1 MNETNKTK
9 QSVSVIVPI
18 YNEYKNIPQ
27 LIARLSH
34 SLTKTGMPYEIIF
47 VDDRS
52 TDGTREL
59 LKKYADNKQIFVMGK
74 QGTAGKAYSLFEG
87 FAKARGTV
95 IAMIDADLQ
104 YPPEEIPQ
112 MVKLLDN
119 ADVVVTDRKEYS
131 GSFTRKIV
139 SRSFRML
146 FGTFLFGLRHDIQ
159 SGLKVFKRQVIQTV
173 KFLPSSG
180 WTFDLEF
187 LYRAKE
193 AGFIIANHPITFHLR
208 KNGNSKVGLVKNSWE
223 IGSHAL
229 SLRLS
234 RIAPQHIPPYHP
246 GSMIGAGVGHK
257 RKQYITH
264 TILPHHTSAIQ
275 TLHAGQKVWMLL
287 ILSSV
292 IAGIVINPLS
302 TAIAV
307 VAILSFIY
315 FIDVLFNLYLILK
328 SLHFPQ
334 EIVCRKEDI
343 EAIDDS
349 SLPVYSILCPLYR
362 EAHVIPQF
370 LKAIEKIDWPKNKL
384 DVMLLLEEDDGESVE
399 AVNRMKLP
407 SYVRSVIVP
416 HSIPKTKPKACN
428 YGLSNARGAYVV
440 IYDAEDI
447 PDPLQL
453 KKAYLVFQ
461 HTPKE
466 VLCLQAKLNYY
477 NPGHNLLTRFFTA
490 EYSLWFDLTLT
501 GMQSINTS
509 IPLGGTSNHFK
520 TEALLRLHGWDP
532 FNVTEDADLGIRL
545 FKNGY
550 KTAVIDST
558 TLEEANSNLKN
569 WMRQRSRWLKGY
581 MQTYFVHMRDILPFA
596 RSQGIHALIFQL
608 VIGGKIAFIL
618 INPLLWIAT
627 VSYFALYAY
636 VGPTIET
643 LYPREVFYMAAFSL
657 VFGNFL
663 FLYYYM
669 IGCVKREQYSLIKYI
684 FLVPVYWLMI
694 SIACVMALYQLI
706 FKPHYWEK
714 TIHGFHL
721 QKRVA
726 KAIPQMAVEVI
737 EEEDNAVF
745 PLSVRERFAQR
756 FAENR
761 AYVSGAFLIGAMSG
775 ANVLNFA
782 FNAYLGRV
790 MDLANFGLLSLIGS
804 FLYFTHIPYG
814 ALGSAVNYRTGFLEG
829 RYGDETARHF
839 TNWIRK
845 KSLYISLAICSVWLA
860 LSPFLMHYFSVE
872 SILPFLLFAP
882 VWVFGMIASVNRG
895 FLAGKL
901 MFGSLA
907 IVALV
912 EPIAKLAT
920 TYFFVERDLLP
931 FVYAAIP
938 ISIIASYLVSASLAA
953 IGKRNV
959 KHEAHEV
966 FHFPKK
972 FFVSSLLSG
981 LSTITFLSLDIVL
994 ANHYLAPEDAGRYAL
1009 VSLTGKMIFFLV
1021 SLSSQFTTPLISHQ
1035 EGARK
1040 NSENTFATILL
1051 TSTVLGIIG
1060 YLAFGFFGPVTAPL
1074 LFGERASAIVSYLPT
1089 FCLAMVY
1096 FSISRIFVTY
1106 YQAKNLYS
1114 FSVVTFML
1122 ALVQGILISMNHAD
1136 ISGIVWS
1143 MFITATLNLSL
1154 LVMLHLRVDWVRYFE
1169 NNIADLYGLFFEK
1182 TPYKKADGA
1191 HTRILIYNWRDTKHV
1206 WAGGAELYI
1215 HEIAKRWVTEG
1226 NTVTVFCGNDG
1237 HSSRNETID
1246 GVRIVRRGGSY
1257 TVYAWAF
1264 LYHLLRFRG
1273 KYDIIV
1279 DSENGIPFFTPLY
1292 ARMPVLL
1299 LIHHVH
1305 QEVFREHLAFPFS
1318 VIARFLEAKVMPL
1331 VYRNNRVI
1339 TVSESSK
1346 KEIVNLKLAKSADVE
1361 IVHPGIESEKFY
1373 VSKKTAY
1380 PSFLCLGRLKPYK
1393 NIDIAIKA
1401 FAKVAATHPEAQLA
1415 IIGEGEMLDTL
1426 RNLAVR
1432 LKIQDNVTFYG
1443 KISDQDKAILLSQ
1456 SWVVVQPSQLEGWGI
1471 TVIEANA
1478 SGTPVIASNVAGLR
1492 DSILDD
1498 LTGTLVKP
1506 KNIDAFAA
1514 AMNDCIGDKL
1524 TRAAMLKAAYAWSH
1538 NFNWELSADKFL
1550 DTIMSDMETKY
1561 QYKTAGEYE
1570 LAKEN
1575 I

>member
-1 MNETNKTK
+1 MNQTRQNK
-9 QSVSVIVPI
+9 QSISVIVPI
-18 YNEYKNIPQ
+18 YNELKNIPQ
-27 LIARLSH
+27 LIARLSD
-34 SLTKTGMPYEIIF
+34 SLAKTGVPYEIIF

-59 LKKYADNKQIFVMGK
+59 LEKYADNKHIIVMKK
-74 QGTAGKAYSLFEG
+74 QGKAGKAYSLFEG
-87 FAKARGTV
+87 FAEARGTV

-104 YPPEEIPQ
+104 YPPEEIPK
-112 MVKLLDN
+112 MIEHLDK
-119 ADVVVTDRKEYS
+119 ADVVVTDRIEYS
-131 GSFTRKIV
+131 GSLTRKMV
-139 SRSFRML
+139 SRSFRLL

-173 KFLPSSG
+173 KFVPSSG

-193 AGFIIANHPITFHLR
+193 AGFTIANHPITFHLR

-234 RIAPQHIPPYHP
+234 RIAPQHIPPRHP
-246 GSMIGAGVGHK
+246 SSMIGAGIGHK

-264 TILPHHTSAIQ
+264 TTLPHRTSAMQ
-275 TLHAGQKVWMLL
+275 TLHTGQKIWVLL
-287 ILSSV
+287 IFSSV
-292 IAGIVINPLS
+292 IAGIVFNALA

-307 VAILSFIY
+307 VAALSFIY

-343 EAIDDS
+343 EAIDDR

-370 LKAIEKIDWPKNKL
+370 LQAIEKLDWPKNKL
-384 DVMLLLEEDDGESVE
+384 DVMLLLEEDDRESIESVKQ
-399 AVNRMKLP
+399 MSLP
-407 SYVRSVIVP
+407 SYVRSVVIP
-416 HSIPKTKPKACN
+416 HSAPKTKPKACN
-428 YGLSNARGAYVV
+428 YGLSHTRGEYVV

-461 HTPKE
+461 RAPKD

-477 NPGHNLLTRFFTA
+477 NPDHNLLTRFFTA
-490 EYSLWFDLTLT
+490 EYSLWFDVTLT

-509 IPLGGTSNHFK
+509 IPLGGTSNHFR
-520 TEALLRLHGWDP
+520 TADLLRLQGWDP

-545 FKNGY
+545 FKQGY

-581 MQTYFVHMRDILPFA
+581 MQTYFVHMRDIFSFA

-643 LYPREVFYMAAFSL
+643 LYPRVVFYMAAFSL

-694 SIACVMALYQLI
+694 SMACVMALYQLI

-721 QKRVA
+721 QKRLVNV
-726 KAIPQMAVEVI
+726 IPQMAVEAI
-737 EEEDNAVF
+737 EPF
-745 PLSVRERFAQR
+745 SVRQRFAAR

-761 AYVSGAFLIGAMSG
+761 AYVSGAFLIGAMSA
-775 ANVLNFA
+775 ANLLNFV

-790 MDLANFGLLSLIGS
+790 MNLANFGLLSLIGS

-829 RYGDETARHF
+829 RYGDETARLF
-839 TNWIRK
+839 KNWIRK
-845 KSLYISLAICSVWLA
+845 KSLYIALTICALWLV
-860 LSPFLMHYFSVE
+860 LSPLLMNYFAAE
-872 SILPFLLFAP
+872 NILPFLVFAP
-882 VWVFGMIASVNRG
+882 VWVFGMIAAVDRG
-895 FLAGKL
+895 FLSGKL
-901 MFGSLA
+901 MFGALA
-907 IVALV
+907 AVALV

-920 TYFFVERDLLP
+920 TYLFVELDLLP
-931 FVYAAIP
+931 YVYVAIP
-938 ISIIASYLVSASLAA
+938 ISIIISYFASASLAD
-953 IGKRNV
+953 IGEKNE
-959 KHEAHEV
+959 KHKSHEV
-966 FHFPKK
+966 FRFPKK

-981 LSTITFLSLDIVL
+981 LATITFLSLDIVL
-994 ANHYLAPEDAGRYAL
+994 AKHYLSPEDAGRYAL
-1009 VSLTGKMIFFLV
+1009 VSLVGKMIFFLV

-1051 TSTVLGIIG
+1051 SSTILGMIG
-1060 YLAFGFFGPVTAPL
+1060 YLAFGFFGSVTAPL

-1096 FSISRIFVTY
+1096 FSISRVFVTY

-1114 FSVVTFML
+1114 FSAVTFML
-1122 ALVQGILISMNHAD
+1122 AIVQGVLIGMNHAD
-1136 ISGIVWS
+1136 IAGIVWS
-1143 MFITATLNLSL
+1143 MFVTATLNLSL

-1169 NNIADLYGLFFEK
+1169 SNIADLFGLFFEK
-1182 TPYKKADGA
+1182 TAYKKAGTA
-1191 HTRILIYNWRDTKHV
+1191 NTRILIYNWRDTKHV

-1215 HEIAKRWVTEG
+1215 HEIARRWVAEG
-1226 NTVTVFCGNDG
+1226 NDVTVFCGNDG
-1237 HSSRNETID
+1237 HNARNETID

-1292 ARMPVLL
+1292 ARIPVFL

-1318 VIARFLEAKVMPL
+1318 TIARFLEATVMPF

-1346 KEIVNLKLAKSADVE
+1346 KEIITLRLAKSDNVE
-1361 IVHPGIESEKFY
+1361 IVHPGIANDKFY

-1401 FAKVAATHPEAQLA
+1401 FAKVVASHPQAQLS

-1426 RNLAVR
+1426 RNLVAT
-1432 LKIQDNVTFYG
+1432 LKIPENVTFYG
-1443 KISDQDKAILLSQ
+1443 KVSDQDKAILLSQ
-1456 SWVVVQPSQLEGWGI
+1456 SWVFVQPSQLEGWGI

-1498 LTGTLVKP
+1498 LTGILVKP
-1506 KNIDAFAA
+1506 KSIDAFAR
-1514 AMNDCIGDKL
+1514 AMNDCVEDKL
-1524 TRAAMLKAAYAWSH
+1524 SRTAMSKAAFAWSL
-1538 NFNWELSADKFL
+1538 NFNWELSAGKFL

-1561 QYKTAGEYE
+1561 QYKTAGKFA